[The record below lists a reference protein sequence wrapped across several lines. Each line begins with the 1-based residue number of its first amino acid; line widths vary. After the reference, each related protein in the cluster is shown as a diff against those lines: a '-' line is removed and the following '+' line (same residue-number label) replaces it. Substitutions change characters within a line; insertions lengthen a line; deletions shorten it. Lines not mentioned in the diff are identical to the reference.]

1 MQRHFVFHSSSLL
14 TRSIVAAHLLA
25 MAAFAFV
32 PVPLMAQLSLCAI
45 LFGSMGYY
53 VLRDA
58 QLKLRGSWLE
68 LRLDGEHVVLR
79 NRGGKE
85 FTGLL
90 SRSTFVTPYLAVV
103 NVYIPEARR
112 GYSVVLMSD
121 SLDAGSFRQL
131 RMLLKWDMQASA

>member
-32 PVPLMAQLSLCAI
+32 PVPLMAQLSLCAV
-45 LFGSMGYY
+45 LFASMGYY

-58 QLKLRGSWLE
+58 QLKLSSSWLE
-68 LRLDGEHVVLR
+68 LRLEGEHVVLR

-85 FTGLL
+85 LTGVL
-90 SRSTFVTPYLAVV
+90 SHSTFVSPYLAVV

-112 GYSVVLMSD
+112 GYGVVLMSD